1 MIKGK
6 VVIGKSYVINTPV
19 GMIELRCDDVETAI
33 IGVDFVHTD
42 NPEERADIGN
52 FPRIIEQ
59 TRDELMEYF
68 EGQRTTFDIPVK
80 YSIRPYSDFYKK
92 VWNALLTI
100 PYGETRTYADIARQI
115 GSPKACRAVGGA
127 NHNNP
132 ISIIVPCHR
141 VIGSTGKLT
150 GYAGGLEKKTF
161 LLDLEKRVNKL
172 L

>member
-1 MIKGK
+1 MMKRT
-6 VVIGKSYVINTPV
+6 VVIGKSYVIDTPV
-19 GMIELRCDDVETAI
+19 GMIELICNDAETAI
-33 IGVDFVHTD
+33 IGLNFVRTD
-42 NPEERADIGN
+42 ADKELTNGN
-52 FPRIIEQ
+52 FPHIIER
-59 TRDELMEYF
+59 TRNELMEYF
-68 EGQRTTFDIPVK
+68 EGQRTTFDIPVD
-80 YSIRPYSDFYKK
+80 YSAESYSNFYKK

-161 LLDLEKRVNKL
+161 LLDLERRASKVW
-172 L
+172 

>member
-1 MIKGK
+1 MIKGT

-19 GMIELRCDDVETAI
+19 GMIELRCNDAETAI

-42 NPEERADIGN
+42 SDGGLTSGS
-52 FPRIIEQ
+52 FPLIIEQ

-68 EGQRTTFDIPVK
+68 EGQRTTFDIPID
-80 YSIRPYSDFYKK
+80 YLAESYSDFYKK

-150 GYAGGLEKKTF
+150 GYAGGLEKKTY
-161 LLDLEKRVNKL
+161 LLNLEKRANTK
-172 L
+172 

>member
-1 MIKGK
+1 MMKRT
-6 VVIGKSYVINTPV
+6 VVIGKSYVIDTPV
-19 GMIELRCDDVETAI
+19 GMIELICNDAETAI
-33 IGVDFVHTD
+33 IGLNFVRTD
-42 NPEERADIGN
+42 ADKELTNGN
-52 FPRIIEQ
+52 FPHIIER
-59 TRDELMEYF
+59 TRNELMEYF
-68 EGQRTTFDIPVK
+68 EGLRTTFDIPVD
-80 YSIRPYSDFYKK
+80 YSTGPYSDFYKK

-100 PYGETRTYADIARQI
+100 PYGEIRTYADIARQI

-161 LLDLEKRVNKL
+161 LLDLERRASKL
-172 L
+172 W

>member
-1 MIKGK
+1 MIKGT
-6 VVIGKSYVINTPV
+6 VAIGKSYTINTPV
-19 GMIELRCDDVETAI
+19 GMIELRCDDAETAI
-33 IGVDFVHTD
+33 IGVNFVHDDHDEPPTS
-42 NPEERADIGN
+42 GT
-52 FPRIIEQ
+52 FPHIIEQ

-68 EGQRTTFDIPVK
+68 QGQRTTFDIPVD
-80 YSIRPYSDFYKK
+80 YSAQPYSDFYKR

-161 LLDLEKRVNKL
+161 LLDLEKRANKL
-172 L
+172 F

>member
-1 MIKGK
+1 MMKRT
-6 VVIGKSYVINTPV
+6 VVIGKSYVIDTPV
-19 GMIELRCDDVETAI
+19 GMIELICNDAETAI
-33 IGVDFVHTD
+33 IGLNFVRTD
-42 NPEERADIGN
+42 ADKELTNGN
-52 FPRIIEQ
+52 FPHIIER
-59 TRDELMEYF
+59 TRNELMEYF
-68 EGQRTTFDIPVK
+68 EGQRTTFDIPVD
-80 YSIRPYSDFYKK
+80 YSAESYSNFYKK

-141 VIGSTGKLT
+141 VIGATGKLT

-161 LLDLEKRVNKL
+161 LLDLERRASKL
-172 L
+172 W

>member
-1 MIKGK
+1 MMKRT
-6 VVIGKSYVINTPV
+6 VVIGKSYVIDTPV
-19 GMIELRCDDVETAI
+19 GMIELICNDAETAI
-33 IGVDFVHTD
+33 IGLNFVRTD
-42 NPEERADIGN
+42 ADKELTNGN
-52 FPRIIEQ
+52 FPHIIER
-59 TRDELMEYF
+59 TRNELMEYF
-68 EGQRTTFDIPVK
+68 EGQRTTFDIPVD
-80 YSIRPYSDFYKK
+80 YSAESYSNFYKK

-100 PYGETRTYADIARQI
+100 PYGEIRTYADIARQI

-161 LLDLEKRVNKL
+161 LLDLERRASKL
-172 L
+172 W